1 MDSSL
6 KIFIVE
12 DDLFY
17 QTMLFGVLK
26 LRNFK
31 HVKKMATGKECLE
44 NLYLKP
50 DVIILDYSLSDMNGV
65 ELFKQIKKID
75 PNIKVIFLSGQQNG
89 MVVIKTLRLGAIEY
103 FEKSSENIM
112 SLIKL
117 VQRISIDKKYK
128 ITGFFKVHHKPE
140 QERLILKYISLVN
153 L

>member
-65 ELFKQIKKID
+65 ELFKQIKKVSVKLPLQKQDALIIHD
-75 PNIKVIFLSGQQNG
+75 NNQAIKHGVINET
-89 MVVIKTLRLGAIEY
+89 KP
-103 FEKSSENIM
+103 KSNM
-112 SLIKL
+112 
-117 VQRISIDKKYK
+117 
-128 ITGFFKVHHKPE
+128 
-140 QERLILKYISLVN
+140 
-153 L
+153 